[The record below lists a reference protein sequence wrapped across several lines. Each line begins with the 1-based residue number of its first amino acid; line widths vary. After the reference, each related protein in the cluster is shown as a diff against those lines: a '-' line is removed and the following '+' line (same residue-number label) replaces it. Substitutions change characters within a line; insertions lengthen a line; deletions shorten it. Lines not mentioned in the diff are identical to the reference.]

1 MVSRSQ
7 VVLRATA
14 ALLLAA
20 LSASPA
26 YSDSIRPRKDVGVAA
41 VDTRTGAVL
50 WEAWR
55 SEEIP
60 DRTPDAERLAV
71 DYLLALENPRIV
83 PPLAPL
89 LPDFPVKELVIKNPW
104 PEYKFDQGRF
114 ASEGKTL
121 IYYRAGAGV
130 IAFDR
135 KTKKEAWRLE
145 TTRSPYPSVVLEAGE
160 NRAFIQIGSDVP
172 LTINAV
178 LVGGGQSYLT
188 MSRLEP
194 HTLKQRAA
202 AAVLLHHYG
211 DGYLRPEIRKL
222 IGLLGEDK
230 TDPAAEEGATA
241 LEKLLAD
248 WPKRRD
254 RQRLLDGCVA
264 ALLGAEEGNPF
275 KDFSWP
281 GTNRV
286 LAWCLLQELIYGR
299 SVDGYTRQGFNYAYH
314 GGWEELPISLPE
326 ATRAKLA
333 EHCRKVVA
341 EGPDAEKPFAA
352 SVLVSTSIG
361 WNRLSDAERKKL
373 FLSSDPSAWRWMA
386 LALSKNGKRKELMEW
401 ARERPADDLL
411 DVVWLL
417 NRDKPKEWSEV
428 ELALWLACARHNPG
442 GVAYVLRGSDDAAPK
457 EFREPIR
464 AGLEREIAKPTVK
477 DGGTQ
482 PAYNLHAML
491 TVLDRWQNP
500 DDTAL
505 LQTYLTHPLH
515 SSLTRSPGG
524 TVIRQYGL
532 RLLVKGLLQQRGVK
546 VPPDVVYE
554 EEIEQNW
561 EGGQQSDRPG
571 GASSS
576 G

>member
-1 MVSRSQ
+1 MVCRGR

-20 LSASPA
+20 LSAPPA
-26 YSDSIRPRKDVGVAA
+26 YADSIGPRKDVGVAA
-41 VDTRTGAVL
+41 VDTRSGAVL

-55 SEEIP
+55 SDEIP

-71 DYLLALENPRIV
+71 DYLLALENPRV
-83 PPLAPL
+83 EPPLAPL
-89 LPDFPVKELVIKNPW
+89 LPDFPTGDLVIKNPW

-114 ASEGKTL
+114 ASEGKSL
-121 IYYRAGAGV
+121 IYYRAAMGV
-130 IAFDR
+130 IALDR
-135 KTKKEAWRLE
+135 KTKKEVWRLE

-172 LTINAV
+172 VTIHAV

-188 MSRLEP
+188 MPGLEP

-211 DGYLRPEIRKL
+211 DGYLRPEVRKL
-222 IGLLGEDK
+222 IGELGEDK
-230 TDPAAEEGATA
+230 TDAAAETAAKA

-248 WPKRRD
+248 WPKKRD

-264 ALLGAEEGNPF
+264 ALLVGEGGNPF

-281 GTNRV
+281 GTHRV
-286 LAWCLLQELIYGR
+286 LAWCLLQELIYGSPR
-299 SVDGYTRQGFNYAYH
+299 DGYSRQGFNYAYEP
-314 GGWEELPISLPE
+314 WDERVVSLPE

-341 EGPDAEKPFAA
+341 EGPDAERPFAA
-352 SVLVSTSIG
+352 SVLVSTAIG

-373 FLSSDPSAWRWMA
+373 FLSSNPSAWRWMA

-417 NRDKPKEWSEV
+417 KRDKPKGWSEA
-428 ELALWLACARHNPG
+428 ELSFWLACARHNPG
-442 GVAYVLRGSDDAAPK
+442 GVAYVLRSSDEPAPK

-464 AGLEREIAKPTVK
+464 ADLEREIAKPSVK

-482 PAYNLHAML
+482 PAYNLHAMV

-524 TVIRQYGL
+524 TVVRQYGL

-546 VPPDVVYE
+546 VPPGVVYE
-554 EEIEQNW
+554 EEIEQN
-561 EGGQQSDRPG
+561 
-571 GASSS
+571 
-576 G
+576 